1 MLLQELMEQQKQ
13 WLKLSFLCPLEL
25 AEAASDVLAVK
36 SGSGVEQSPEQDSA
50 CVLAGFFAVHDADE
64 VRLVAAD
71 VGAALA
77 ALFALYEWPA
87 PELERRMLQD
97 EDWATSWQRYFRP
110 FAVVPGLIVRPSWES
125 YAAGPG
131 ERVLEMDPGMAFGTG
146 QHASTRGA
154 LTLMRQALGAL
165 PPEVEQRA
173 LDVGTGTGILAMAA
187 ALWGM
192 PAVLALDNDPE
203 AVQVAAENVARNGL
217 AAQIRV
223 ALTPLAAL
231 SGSFALVTANIVH
244 DVLAAMQADLTRLT
258 AQGGFLLLAGILA
271 GGQEANI
278 VRLYGDCGFH
288 LVEARYEDEWAA
300 LLLRRG

>member
-1 MLLQELMEQQKQ
+1 MEGFLQIPV
-13 WLKLSFLCPLEL
+13 LS
-25 AEAASDVLAVK
+25 S
-36 SGSGVEQSPEQDSA
+36 
-50 CVLAGFFAVHDADE
+50 
-64 VRLVAAD
+64 
-71 VGAALA
+71 
-77 ALFALYEWPA
+77 
-87 PELERRMLQD
+87 
-97 EDWATSWQRYFRP
+97 
-110 FAVVPGLIVRPSWES
+110 RPSRS
-125 YAAGPG
+125 CSGRPS
-131 ERVLEMDPGMAFGTG
+131 G

-173 LDVGTGTGILAMAA
+173 LDVGTGTVILAMAA

-244 DVLAAMQADLTRLT
+244 DVLAAMQADLEITKLT
-258 AQGGFLLLAGILA
+258 AA
-271 GGQEANI
+271 
-278 VRLYGDCGFH
+278 
-288 LVEARYEDEWAA
+288 
-300 LLLRRG
+300 

>member
-1 MLLQELMEQQKQ
+1 MA
-13 WLKLSFLCPLEL
+13 SISDCVNPPGAYN
-25 AEAASDVLAVK
+25 AEVTTAPIYKKITTMFNLNLVQTLRIGPRCGHSLRMRRII
-36 SGSGVEQSPEQDSA
+36 GSSPS
-50 CVLAGFFAVHDADE
+50 
-64 VRLVAAD
+64 RL
-71 VGAALA
+71 
-77 ALFALYEWPA
+77 
-87 PELERRMLQD
+87 
-97 EDWATSWQRYFRP
+97 
-110 FAVVPGLIVRPSWES
+110 
-125 YAAGPG
+125 
-131 ERVLEMDPGMAFGTG
+131 AFGTG

-288 LVEARYEDEWAA
+288 LVEARYEDEWAV
-300 LLLRRG
+300 LFLRRG